1 VDDLFISPSVGGVGL
16 VEYVCT
22 HSCLTNYFSEED
34 PDYIPEDVEQVAALH
49 PTVPVYPGPPQR
61 ASMVWYSDEALEAFP
76 IVVWS
81 LAFVLFLVA
90 LALPCPLC
98 RHDVKD

>member
-34 PDYIPEDVEQVAALH
+34 PDYIPEDVE
-49 PTVPVYPGPPQR
+49 
-61 ASMVWYSDEALEAFP
+61 
-76 IVVWS
+76 
-81 LAFVLFLVA
+81 
-90 LALPCPLC
+90 
-98 RHDVKD
+98 